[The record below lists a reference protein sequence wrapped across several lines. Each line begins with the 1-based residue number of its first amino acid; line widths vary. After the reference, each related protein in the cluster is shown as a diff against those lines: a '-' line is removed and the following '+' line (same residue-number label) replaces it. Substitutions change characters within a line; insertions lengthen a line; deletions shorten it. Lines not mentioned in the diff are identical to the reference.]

1 MPSYSTE
8 NIRNI
13 ALVGHAGSGKTT
25 LAEALLHRAGIISTP
40 GSIEKGTTFLDFD
53 PQEKEYQYSLNPAV
67 ASLDHGN
74 AHINLIDTPG
84 YPDFL
89 GQALGALPAV
99 ETAAVIIN
107 AEAGIETVT
116 QRMMERAAAMRL
128 CRLIIIN
135 KIDAEDVDLPRL
147 LDQIRETF
155 GKECLPINLPS
166 RNGQAVVDCFFA
178 SGGDTDFSSVAE
190 AHTALIDQVVE
201 VDEELMAT
209 YLEQGEINPE
219 QLHAPFEAALRE
231 AHLIPVCFVSART
244 GVGIPEL
251 LDIFARLMPNPK
263 EGNPAPFLRGEGEE
277 AEEVYPEPEPDKPV
291 LAHVF
296 KVTIDPFIGRI
307 GLFRIHQGTITRDS
321 QLFIDDGRK
330 PFRVAH
336 LLKPQGKDYVE
347 LDKGIPGDICAV
359 AKVEEIH
366 YDAVLHDS
374 HDDDH
379 IHLRPLKLPTP
390 MFALAVHA
398 KSRGDEQKLSDALL
412 KLQAEDPCFVVER
425 NTVTNET
432 VIYGLGDL
440 HLRVALEKMR
450 QRYHVEVD
458 TQPPKIA
465 YRETIMA
472 KAEGHYRH
480 KKQTGGAGQFG
491 EVFLRVEPLERGAG
505 FEFVD
510 EITGGAI
517 PSQFIPAV
525 EKGIRQVLASGAI
538 AGYPMQD
545 VRVIVYDGKY
555 HPVDSKEIAFIIAG
569 RRAFQD
575 AVLKAK
581 PTVLEP
587 IVNIEVIAPE
597 ASMGTIAGDISG
609 KRGRISGTRTLPNGM
624 IAITGQAPLSELTQ
638 YQSQLK
644 AFTGGQGSY
653 TIEFSHYE
661 QVPGNIQQAI
671 VAQYKPKEEAE

>member
-1 MPSYSTE
+1 M
-8 NIRNI
+8 
-13 ALVGHAGSGKTT
+13 LG
-25 LAEALLHRAGIISTP
+25 LAIEAR
-40 GSIEKGTTFLDFD
+40 
-53 PQEKEYQYSLNPAV
+53 
-67 ASLDHGN
+67 
-74 AHINLIDTPG
+74 
-84 YPDFL
+84 
-89 GQALGALPAV
+89 
-99 ETAAVIIN
+99 
-107 AEAGIETVT
+107 
-116 QRMMERAAAMRL
+116 R
-128 CRLIIIN
+128 
-135 KIDAEDVDLPRL
+135 
-147 LDQIRETF
+147 
-155 GKECLPINLPS
+155 
-166 RNGQAVVDCFFA
+166 
-178 SGGDTDFSSVAE
+178 
-190 AHTALIDQVVE
+190 
-201 VDEELMAT
+201 
-209 YLEQGEINPE
+209 
-219 QLHAPFEAALRE
+219 
-231 AHLIPVCFVSART
+231 
-244 GVGIPEL
+244 
-251 LDIFARLMPNPK
+251 
-263 EGNPAPFLRGEGEE
+263 
-277 AEEVYPEPEPDKPV
+277 
-291 LAHVF
+291 
-296 KVTIDPFIGRI
+296 
-307 GLFRIHQGTITRDS
+307 
-321 QLFIDDGRK
+321 
-330 PFRVAH
+330 
-336 LLKPQGKDYVE
+336 
-347 LDKGIPGDICAV
+347 
-359 AKVEEIH
+359 
-366 YDAVLHDS
+366 
-374 HDDDH
+374 
-379 IHLRPLKLPTP
+379 
-390 MFALAVHA
+390 
-398 KSRGDEQKLSDALL
+398 RGDEQRIAEVLTR
-412 KLQAEDPCFVVER
+412 LQAEDPCVKLDYR
-425 NTVTNET
+425 AATQET
-432 VIYGLGDL
+432 VLRGMGEL
-440 HLRVALEKMR
+440 HLRYLLDRLAGNYKLV
-450 QRYHVEVD
+450 VD
-458 TQPPKIA
+458 TRPPRVP
-465 YRETIMA
+465 YQETITRR
-472 KAEGHYRH
+472 AEGHCRH